1 MHLQSSAI
9 RFIYNGVVALVLPLL
24 GKAFTR
30 DFSSLKPILVEGKW
44 TKLS

>member
-9 RFIYNGVVALVLPLL
+9 RFIYKRVVALVLPLL

-44 TKLS
+44 TELS